1 MEIVLPQALIAPL
14 RLGTHAALVNYL
26 FLEPLLF
33 AAHYA
38 AITTVM
44 DWPTPIEKIR
54 QRVQAR
60 YKKHDEV
67 LDLMER
73 LRRQV
78 PVPLSAGLAKSLAEG
93 LEVRGAITH
102 DEYRRLCQEQ
112 LAAIAQYQD
121 YGDSA
126 GADTAVGRVDQ
137 LASLLDF
144 SPTETQLL
152 SYALVHTILPELQL
166 LTRLFTERKMV
177 RQLFWQTL
185 LDQSSDDLAKALSPQ
200 GRLAGSGLLTTRDSI
215 PQVSEFWVKTLIKT
229 DIPFE
234 RAITEALAYKESQ
247 GGASRLP
254 AEDREILRKLLSEQK
269 AGINVLLYGKA
280 AVDKINL
287 AHRLIRESGGAPYGL
302 VADIPDADRPAAVM
316 VAQRLLTNKP
326 GSPVLVVLNIQSVLT
341 RVLPE
346 GFLLF
351 GLMDDEGEATPR
363 DERILAENPI
373 PTVWIANDPGRL
385 HADTAARFLFHAEVL
400 KGTRADRMA
409 MIESIIASLPVP
421 AKQKEELTKL
431 EGLSAQQ
438 LVSARALAEMISGRS
453 RRAFAQHFL
462 LAATRSQ
469 KALARRSKDE
479 ARLPVTQYSL
489 DYINSAGR
497 FGPEQILK
505 ALKRKPLG
513 TLCLYG
519 LPGTGKTQFAEYVAL
534 ELGKPILIKRASD
547 IFDKY
552 LGESE
557 KRIGEMFDQAEE
569 EATIL
574 LLDEADSFLR
584 DRSRSNHGWEVT
596 TVNEL
601 LQRMER
607 FDGIFICTTNLYSQ
621 IDIAALRRFTFK
633 LEFLPLTIHQR
644 WDMFQNETGLRG
656 KSISERRQSDYEE
669 RLAFMKNLAPGDFA
683 TVKRQCVLLGEVLSP
698 DEWIEQLELEVR
710 AKNRSEQDASDLQR
724 VA

>member
-1 MEIVLPQALIAPL
+1 MNLVLPQALIAPL
-14 RLGTHAALVNYL
+14 RLADHAALVKEL

-33 AAHYA
+33 ASHYA
-38 AITTVM
+38 AITAVI
-44 DWPTPIEKIR
+44 DWPAPIEEIR
-54 QRVQAR
+54 QHVQAR

-78 PVPLSAGLAKSLAEG
+78 PVTLSAGLAKSLAEG
-93 LEVRGAITH
+93 LEVRGVITH
-102 DEYRRLCQEQ
+102 DEYRRLCLER
-112 LAAIAQYQD
+112 LAAIAHYRNHD
-121 YGDSA
+121 DS
-126 GADTAVGRVDQ
+126 DTAYGRVGQ

-144 SPTETQLL
+144 SPTETELMN
-152 SYALVHTILPELQL
+152 YALVLTIAPELQL
-166 LTRLFTERKMV
+166 LTRLFTDRKMV

-185 LDQSSDDLAKALSPQ
+185 LDQSANNLAQALSPQ
-200 GRLAGSGLLTTRDSI
+200 SRLAGSGLLTTRDSI

-229 DIPFE
+229 EIPFDK
-234 RAITEALAYKESQ
+234 AITEALAYKESP
-247 GGASRLP
+247 GGAARLP
-254 AEDREILRKLLSEQK
+254 AEDREILHKLLCEQK
-269 AGINVLLYGKA
+269 TGINVLLYGKA

-287 AHRLIRESGGAPYGL
+287 AHRLIRESGGTPYGL

-316 VAQRLLTNKP
+316 VAQRLLMNRLGRP
-326 GSPVLVVLNIQSVLT
+326 ILVVPKIQPILT
-341 RVLPE
+341 RALPE
-346 GFLLF
+346 GFLFF
-351 GLMDDEGEATPR
+351 GLMDDEGDARPL
-363 DERILAENPI
+363 DERILAENPV
-373 PTVWIANDPGRL
+373 PTIWITNDPSRL
-385 HADTAARFLFHAEVL
+385 HTDTAARFLFHAEVL
-400 KGTRADRMA
+400 KGTRADRAA

-421 AKQKEELTKL
+421 ARQKEELTKL

-438 LVSARALAEMISGRS
+438 LVSARALAGMISGRS
-453 RRAFAQHFL
+453 RRTFARHFL

-469 KALARRSKDE
+469 KALARRNKDE
-479 ARLPVTQYSL
+479 ARIPVTQYSL
-489 DYINSAGR
+489 DYIHSAGR
-497 FGPEQILK
+497 FGPAQILK
-505 ALKRKPLG
+505 ALRKKPQG

-569 EATIL
+569 EDAIL

-584 DRSRSNHGWEVT
+584 DRSRSTHSWEVT

-607 FDGIFICTTNLYSQ
+607 FDGIFICTTNLYAQ
-621 IDIAALRRFTFK
+621 VDIAALRRFTFK
-633 LEFLPLTIHQR
+633 LEFLPLNIHQR
-644 WDMFQNETGLRG
+644 WEMFQNEAGLRG
-656 KSISERRQSDYEE
+656 KPISERRQSDYEE

-698 DEWIEQLELEVR
+698 DQWIEQLELEVR
-710 AKNRSEQDASDLQR
+710 AKNRSEQEDSNLQR
-724 VA
+724 AA